1 MMRRFARRP
10 LLIISSLCVCLG
22 MSLLGYATYAN
33 DQEDAEDTGFVR
45 DYLPLISVL
54 FIAVSYQL
62 GLGPVG
68 WSYLCKTKLQYRSDF
83 LEHLQCRFP
92 HRVFCPMKSDFYCIF
107 LMYKSFFNFIFQLN
121 YSLWI

>member
-68 WSYLCKTKLQYRSDF
+68 WSYLCKIDLQYRSEF
-83 LEHLQCRFP
+83 LEQKGWQCRFP
-92 HRVFCPMKSDFYCIF
+92 HRVLAEADDN
-107 LMYKSFFNFIFQLN
+107 FFAP
-121 YSLWI
+121 

>member
-68 WSYLCKTKLQYRSDF
+68 WSYLCKTNLQTSWSK
-83 LEHLQCRFP
+83 
-92 HRVFCPMKSDFYCIF
+92 RVGNVVFFSTVLGKDDDM
-107 LMYKSFFNFIFQLN
+107 FNFFAP
-121 YSLWI
+121 